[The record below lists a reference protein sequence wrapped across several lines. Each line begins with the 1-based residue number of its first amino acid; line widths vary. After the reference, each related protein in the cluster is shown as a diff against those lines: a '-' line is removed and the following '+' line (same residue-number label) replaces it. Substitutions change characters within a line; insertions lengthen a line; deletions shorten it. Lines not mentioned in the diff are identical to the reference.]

1 MEDSPSKYSEVIQ
14 QSSPVSGPSNSSN
27 LFPNSQIKFPKS
39 GKHLDK
45 NYKSINLNP
54 NQIIIDMTK
63 HDKVA
68 NQPSDT
74 R

>member
-1 MEDSPSKYSEVIQ
+1 MEDSPPKYSEVIQ

-27 LFPNSQIKFPKS
+27 LFPNSQIKCPKS

-45 NYKSINLNP
+45 NYGSINP
-54 NQIIIDMTK
+54 NQIITDMTM